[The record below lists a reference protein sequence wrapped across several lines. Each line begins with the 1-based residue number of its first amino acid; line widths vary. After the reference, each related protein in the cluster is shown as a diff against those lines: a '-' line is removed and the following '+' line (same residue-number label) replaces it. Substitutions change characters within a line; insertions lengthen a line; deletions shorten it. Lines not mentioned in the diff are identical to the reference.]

1 MNLLVPSDYHGQW
14 DKKSGHVAP
23 LYYHP
28 DDDIEF
34 FNANYSLRY
43 WIEKGASPKKI
54 VMGVPL
60 YGQSFSLSDPKNNG
74 LNAKASGPGT
84 AGEYTR
90 AAGFL
95 AYYEVST

>member
-1 MNLLVPSDYHGQW
+1 MLCLFS
-14 DKKSGHVAP
+14 SGHVAP

-28 DDDIEF
+28 EDEIEY
-34 FNANYSLRY
+34 FNANYSLHY
-43 WIEKGASPKKI
+43 WMEKGAPPKKL

-60 YGQSFSLSDPKNNG
+60 YGQSFQLSDAKNNG
-74 LNAKASGPGT
+74 LNAKASGPGS

-95 AYYEVST
+95 AYYEVCS